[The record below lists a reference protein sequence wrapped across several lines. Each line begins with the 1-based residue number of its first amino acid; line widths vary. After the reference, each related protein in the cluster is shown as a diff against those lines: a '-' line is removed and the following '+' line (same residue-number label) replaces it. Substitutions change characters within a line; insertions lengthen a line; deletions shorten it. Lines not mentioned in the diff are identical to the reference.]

1 MRIILSFIAMLRCLI
16 VDDEPLALHILED
29 YISKVPF
36 MELVKSTTNPIEAL
50 TMVQD
55 GNIDLVFL
63 DVQMPELT
71 GIQFLRIANGKTK
84 VILTTAYPQYALEGY
99 ELDVVDYL
107 LKPIAFDRFF
117 KAAQKAQ
124 AVIHPSKAT
133 TSTDQPVQ
141 QAQQPQNDFMS
152 DFIFVKS
159 EHKIQK
165 VYLHQ
170 ILFIEGLKD
179 YISIFTTTERIIT
192 LQNMKKMEDNLPSQ
206 HFVRV
211 HKSYIVALNKIDSI
225 ERSRIRIGDKIIPV
239 GDTYRDDFFK
249 IIDGKNV

>member
-1 MRIILSFIAMLRCLI
+1 LRIILSFIAMIRCLI

-29 YISKVPF
+29 YISKIPF

-50 TMVQD
+50 TLVQD

-124 AVIHPSKAT
+124 GIIHPSKAVAEPVV
-133 TSTDQPVQ
+133 QVQ
-141 QAQQPQNDFMS
+141 QQQNDFLS

-192 LQNMKKMEDNLPSQ
+192 LQNMKKMEDTLPEK

>member
-1 MRIILSFIAMLRCLI
+1 MIRCLV

-29 YISKVPF
+29 YISKIPF
-36 MELVKSTTNPIEAL
+36 LQLVKATTNPIEAL
-50 TMVQD
+50 TLVQTGD
-55 GNIDLVFL
+55 VDLVFL

-71 GIQFLRIANGKTK
+71 GIQFLKISNGRAK

-117 KAAQKAQ
+117 KSVQKAQ
-124 AVIHPSKAT
+124 TIIQPVAKTIMAE
-133 TSTDQPVQ
+133 PVQ
-141 QAQQPQNDFMS
+141 QDDFS
-152 DFIFVKS
+152 TDFIFVKT

-165 VYLHQ
+165 VYLHD

-179 YISIFTTTERIIT
+179 YISIFTTAERIIT
-192 LQNMKKMEDNLPSQ
+192 LQGMKKMEDALPER
-206 HFVRV
+206 HFIRV

-225 ERSRIRIGDKIIPV
+225 ERSRIQIGDKIIPV
-239 GDTYRDDFFK
+239 GDTYRDEFFR
-249 IIDGKNV
+249 IIEDKNI

>member
-1 MRIILSFIAMLRCLI
+1 MIRCLV
-16 VDDEPLALHILED
+16 VDDEPLALNILED
-29 YISKVPF
+29 YISKIPF
-36 MELVKSTTNPIEAL
+36 LELVKATTNPIEAL
-50 TMVQD
+50 TLVQD

-71 GIQFLRIANGKTK
+71 GIQFLKIANGKTK

-107 LKPIAFDRFF
+107 LKPIAFDRFY

-124 AVIHPSKAT
+124 GILRPVAGQHVEPAQH
-133 TSTDQPVQ
+133 VQ
-141 QAQQPQNDFMS
+141 QQQQDFMS

-179 YISIFTTTERIIT
+179 YISIFTTNERIIT
-192 LQNMKKMEDNLPSQ
+192 LQNMKKMEDTLPEK

-249 IIDGKNV
+249 IVDGKNV

>member
-1 MRIILSFIAMLRCLI
+1 MIRCLV

-36 MELVKSTTNPIEAL
+36 LELVKSTTNPIEAL
-50 TMVQD
+50 TLVQE

-71 GIQFLRIANGKTK
+71 GIQFLKISNGKTK
-84 VILTTAYPQYALEGY
+84 VILTTAYSQYALEGY

-117 KAAQKAQ
+117 KSAQKAQ
-124 AVIHPSKAT
+124 GIIQPSVKQQVAEPVHQI
-133 TSTDQPVQ
+133 QPQQ
-141 QAQQPQNDFMS
+141 QAADFLS

-159 EHKIQK
+159 EYKIQK

-179 YISIFTTTERIIT
+179 YISIFTENERIIT
-192 LQNMKKMEDNLPSQ
+192 LQNMKKMEDTLPEK
-206 HFVRV
+206 HFIRV

-225 ERSRIRIGDKIIPV
+225 ERSRIFIGDKIIPV
-239 GDTYRDDFFK
+239 GDTYRDHFFK
-249 IIDGKNV
+249 VIDGKNV

>member
-1 MRIILSFIAMLRCLI
+1 MIRCLI

-29 YISKVPF
+29 YVSKVPF
-36 MELVKSTTNPIEAL
+36 MELIRSTTNPIEAL
-50 TMVQD
+50 TLVQE

-71 GIQFLRIANGKTK
+71 GIQFLKISNGKAK

-124 AVIHPSKAT
+124 AIIQPSKQTVTAEPA
-133 TSTDQPVQ
+133 QIQ
-141 QAQQPQNDFMS
+141 QQQYDFMS

-179 YISIFTTTERIIT
+179 YISIFTPTERVIT
-192 LQNMKKMEDNLPSQ
+192 LQNMKKMEDTLPEK
-206 HFVRV
+206 HFIRV

-225 ERSRIRIGDKIIPV
+225 ERSRIRIGDKIIPI
-239 GDTYRDDFFK
+239 GDTYRDEFFK
-249 IIDGKNV
+249 IVDR